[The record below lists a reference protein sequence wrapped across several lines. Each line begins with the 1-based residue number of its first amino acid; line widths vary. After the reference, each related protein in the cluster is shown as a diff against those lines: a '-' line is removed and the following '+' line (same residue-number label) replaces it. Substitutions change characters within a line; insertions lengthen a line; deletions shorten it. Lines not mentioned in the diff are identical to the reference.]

1 MGTDA
6 STPQADDGRLGTGDA
21 ASGSKSDE
29 LKSPKKGPL
38 FSRGGVLT
46 STGGGTKQKTMNS
59 FPSVP
64 GLAAGAA
71 VGEGSDDS
79 LSTTERFLMWRG
91 HGGPP

>member
-1 MGTDA
+1 LKIFNNVNVVERGE
-6 STPQADDGRLGTGDA
+6 QARAHLETALMRIIAARKAAVGDPA
-21 ASGSKSDE
+21 AYH
-29 LKSPKKGPL
+29 
-38 FSRGGVLT
+38 GGER
-46 STGGGTKQKTMNS
+46 SN
-59 FPSVP
+59 VP